1 MSYLLYV
8 AFFGA
13 AAVIFLWLRDARIFF
28 RTGLSGYRKA
38 AYWGVLYGALGTFGV
53 LCTLA
58 GESIEIFGL
67 ALILAAL
74 YLQGRMTREKIFTG
88 KESTLVRAL
97 GSAKRSAPDKK

>member
-13 AAVIFLWLRDARIFF
+13 AVVIFLWLRDARIFF
-28 RTGLSGYRKA
+28 RTGLAGYRKA

-67 ALILAAL
+67 AIILAAL
-74 YLQGRMTREKIFTG
+74 YLQGRMEREKIFTG
-88 KESTLVRAL
+88 KEPALDRAL
-97 GSAKRSAPDKK
+97 GSAKRSLPDKK

>member
-8 AFFGA
+8 GFFGA

-53 LCTLA
+53 LCTIA
-58 GESIEIFGL
+58 GDTFELLGL
-67 ALILAAL
+67 GLILAAL
-74 YLQGRMTREKIFTG
+74 YLQGRMTREKIWTG
-88 KESTLVRAL
+88 SESTLERTL
-97 GSAKRSAPDKK
+97 GSAKRPAPDKK

>member
-13 AAVIFLWLRDARIFF
+13 AVVIFLWLRDARIFF

-74 YLQGRMTREKIFTG
+74 YLQGRMTREKIWTG
-88 KESTLVRAL
+88 KESTLERTL
-97 GSAKRSAPDKK
+97 GSVKRPVSDKK

>member
-13 AAVIFLWLRDARIFF
+13 AVVIFLWLRDARIFF

-74 YLQGRMTREKIFTG
+74 YLQGRMTREKIWTG
-88 KESTLVRAL
+88 KESTLGRTL
-97 GSAKRSAPDKK
+97 GSVKRPVSDKK